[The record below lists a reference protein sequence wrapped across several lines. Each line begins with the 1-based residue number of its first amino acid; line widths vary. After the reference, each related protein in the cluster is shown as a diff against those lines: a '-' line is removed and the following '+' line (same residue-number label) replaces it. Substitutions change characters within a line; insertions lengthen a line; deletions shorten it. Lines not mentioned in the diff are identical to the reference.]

1 MTKGRGFLAALLA
14 HWPARLVSLAAAVG
28 LFFIFRFS
36 SLEERVI
43 SVPLRLEASAGL
55 AVATPYPGTVKITLR
70 GQRGGIAAVLAED
83 ITVSGELGRFTS
95 EGEYRVPLRAGRK
108 GSATGVSPLYIR
120 VEPGELRLT
129 LEKEEVKSV
138 RVLPEL
144 KGQVLHGYELA
155 QYSVSPAAVQVSGPR
170 SAVQSLERV
179 STEAVDLTGVR
190 EDFSLTVPLL
200 RDNPLLR
207 YPRESN
213 VVFRGAV
220 RASVLTQSYEQV
232 EVIGVD
238 LAKEL
243 RIAEPLPRGSVT
255 LQGEQLAV
263 EAALPAALRL
273 IADCREVRRPG
284 TYRFPLK
291 PDVPAGLAVLSY
303 APQELV
309 VSVVLN
315 SKEAN
320 PQ

>member
-1 MTKGRGFLAALLA
+1 VANSRGFLAAALA
-14 HWPARLVSLAAAVG
+14 HWPAKLLCLAAAVV
-28 LFFIFRFS
+28 LFFFYRYS
-36 SLEERVI
+36 SLEERVF
-43 SVPLRLEASAGL
+43 SAPLRLEAAAGL

-70 GQRGGIAAVLAED
+70 GQKGGIAAVLAED
-83 ITVSGELGRFTS
+83 LTVSGELARFTS
-95 EGEYRVPLRAGRK
+95 EGEYRVPLKASRR
-108 GSATGVSPLYIR
+108 GSATGVSPLFIR

-129 LEKEEVKSV
+129 LEKEEVRSV
-138 RVLPEL
+138 RVLPGL

-155 QYSVSPAAVQVSGPR
+155 QYSVSPATVQVSGPR
-170 SAVQSLERV
+170 SAIQSLERV
-179 STEAVDLTGVR
+179 ATEAVDLTGVR

-207 YPRESN
+207 YPRDN
-213 VVFRGAV
+213 DVTFRGAV
-220 RASVLTQSYEQV
+220 RAAVITQSYELV

-238 LAKEL
+238 LAPEL

-263 EAALPAALRL
+263 EAALPSALRL
-273 IADCREVRRPG
+273 IVDCREVRRPG

-291 PDVPAGLAVLSY
+291 PDVPPGLVVLSY

-309 VSVVLN
+309 VSIVLN